1 MFLISEGSEFHKMG
15 AAIVNDL
22 SPVVAADFFS
32 GGVTGNI
39 ALLDRRLYLV
49 FCVTRKRLDMYED
62 VISCSGFK
70 SNQDDREYY
79 CIL

>member
-1 MFLISEGSEFHKMG
+1 MFLISEGSKFHNMG

-22 SPVVAADFFS
+22 SPIVAADFFS
-32 GGVTGNI
+32 GGVNNI

-70 SNQDDREYY
+70 SNQDDLEYY
-79 CIL
+79 CIP